1 MITAP
6 YEEERPPE
14 SIADLFASAR
24 SGNDEAWTALVERFR
39 PIVRAVARSY
49 RLSDIDIEDV
59 DQSVWLLLLEHA
71 ERIRDPCAL
80 PGWLITTTRRESLR
94 LIRNRRRTIPVDPL
108 TALNDDEARTDRA
121 LDADLLRLEE
131 AQVLRESLDELPPIQ
146 RDLLR
151 LLSDDPA
158 LTYREIS
165 VVLTMPVGSIGPTRA
180 RGLARLRTIPAVRNY
195 LFPPWDEDRTA

>member
-1 MITAP
+1 MITLP

-14 SIADLFASAR
+14 NISDIFARAK
-24 SGNDEAWTALVERFR
+24 SGNDEAWAVLVERFR

-49 RLSDIDIEDV
+49 RLSDTDVEDV
-59 DQSVWLLLLEHA
+59 DQSVWVLLLEHT

-108 TALNDDEARTDRA
+108 AAMNDDEARTDRA

-131 AQVLRESLDELPPIQ
+131 AQVLRESLAELPPIQ

-151 LLSDDPA
+151 LLSDEPA

-165 VVLTMPVGSIGPTRA
+165 AVLTMPVGSIGPTRA
-180 RGLARLRTIPAVRNY
+180 RGLARLRAIPAVRNY
-195 LFPPWDEDRTA
+195 LFPPWDEDRPA